1 MPSEREYEQA
11 LQREPGHN
19 EAFLFLRRSYRE
31 SGRFD
36 KLVTLYETR
45 AQAIP
50 DQTKAADLFY
60 LAAEVRVDHLSDV
73 SGAEADLAHAVSRDA
88 THRKAAKRLK
98 DIYREQ
104 ARTTEYL
111 NMLEVEAAAVAHAR
125 DAPRIAELR
134 AEVERT
140 YGQQVARIEHALST
154 PGLRAEVTAENL
166 KTVEATR
173 KIYNALG
180 DYPMVCRL
188 YEIELAGTTD
198 PKRRI
203 GLMFRLG
210 RVLAER
216 VGDLPQAAQKLS
228 EVVRLYPR
236 DDKALEALASVY
248 ANPNWTGADGAD
260 RAAGLY
266 NQIARRRHEAGDV
279 DNAVVAVRKA
289 LAAVPFHVEALAL
302 IERILTE
309 SGRVADLDRF
319 LRERAGQARTS
330 HEKIEILTKRAHL
343 AQTSLGDLDEAIR
356 TYEQILALEPPGG
369 PASQH
374 LAKLYLGRQDY
385 GKLAELR
392 EKQLE
397 RTTEPEARLALLREL
412 ASLYQDRLGDRE
424 QAAVYL
430 HAILQDNPSDAEALK
445 GYSEHFRSHGSF
457 GELADLLE
465 FAAEHDRKLGKPV
478 EELLPRLEEIAVL
491 AETKL
496 GDLDRTLAVWRR
508 MWELAPGY
516 ERAREAQKRIL
527 QKTKQWA
534 QMVPLFVDEAERAAE
549 PTQKVEVLHR
559 LARLHAE
566 KLSDANQA
574 IVVYLQ
580 ILAIDPHDG
589 VALRNVVEAYEQ
601 GERYAELAP
610 LLRSQIEIAATDAE
624 KVSILRRLVAIYVEK
639 LADLPAASLDAAQ
652 ILKFV
657 PGDNDALLQLE
668 SILEKSGDKPRLVK
682 MLEYHLRYAASSDE
696 KLHIIKHIAGL
707 LQDDLGE
714 VAKAVPYWEKVV
726 KHVPN
731 DERAIDALLL
741 AYEHLARSED
751 LARIL
756 DVKIKAK
763 EGDPVAQVE
772 SLRRLAR
779 LAGSDLKQTERACA
793 AWQVLLKI
801 QPSDREALEAL
812 SSIAADMGDFSTL
825 VDLLLRRIAVAS
837 NTAEA
842 TDLALERARLF
853 EEELSDP
860 AAAVTALEQIINEM
874 DASSVAAHVALRRV
888 AEAMQDW
895 PRVVSVA
902 ERQFALT
909 TDPAER
915 ITRGLEVGYLC
926 RERLA
931 DSRKAM
937 RAFER
942 VLEIE
947 AEQPDALAA
956 LAALYA
962 AAGDGERLIST
973 DEKLLALAKDP
984 EERRR
989 LIFEMADASETM
1001 LKEPRRAF
1009 EWYRRA
1015 YHEEPDETTLGRLEA
1030 TALAHALWE
1039 DLIGVYLGDGER
1051 ATDARGKIDVAL
1063 KVAGLCELRLGSP
1076 ARAFA
1081 VMREALAHD
1090 SEGTVLLPELERL
1103 GRNIADWQGLL
1114 DVYAQVAR
1122 GRPAIADRTAL
1133 LRLRASVRENDMND
1147 PAGAFDEYLRAF
1159 ALDPGSESSHREILR
1174 LAEITGRW
1182 EDTLNVEGQLF
1193 ARAESAPEKVEI
1205 SRRAAVLVETK
1216 VKDDVRAF
1224 RAFLGAFRLAPDDEE
1239 VIENLWR
1246 LAEKI
1251 GRYATAQAAILPP
1264 QSETLPPGETIS
1276 QEARAVESGREAEP
1290 TPEAASEETAGEGS
1304 GSEPAVELS
1313 PGEITGEIDIDDVDI
1328 LDETPLPPQA
1338 VRPLVPHITATF
1350 ETPWQEW
1357 VQAYEMLSAD
1367 VITRHDYLVKVAD
1380 IWMRGAH
1387 DVDRALEALERAF
1400 ALNTKDEAVCAEMER
1415 LAKNENR
1422 WDAVCAIYLRAAEH
1436 GSRADIVA
1444 FNLRVAGIREEL
1456 AERELAEERYR
1467 AVLVLEPSSPVAL
1480 DRLEHIYRDTLRW
1493 SDLATVLERRTMLGE
1508 GRLEGPEMRRKAFE
1522 LAELYEQRLERPYE
1536 AVDTLEKYVASV
1548 EEEKLGEEGLER
1560 SAEIVGEA
1568 RSGYAALARLLGKV
1582 GMAQKAAAALQREL
1596 ELAGDD
1602 GDAREAR
1609 GHLAEIY
1616 ERELALPAKAI
1627 EVHETILAKSPGDA
1641 TALAALDRLHTAV
1654 GHFEALAQVLE
1665 RRIRIAE
1672 GAERSDLIWRRAR
1685 ILEEKLGNPDAAA
1698 ACLRELGPESLSDPN
1713 TATALLRNL
1722 RSAGLSH
1729 EALRML
1735 DQRIDTLGKADS
1747 DPALV
1752 AALYLEKAQL
1762 KADDLDDAEGALE
1775 ALESALDVAP
1785 GETSVLSAL
1794 ARFHL
1799 KRNDFH
1805 AYAAALLRQADALT
1819 GKPEQAGLLL
1829 EAAAVFRDQLSDTLQ
1844 ARVCVERA
1852 VADHPK
1858 NPDALGA
1865 LASLEAAEGRVEEG
1879 RELYERQLE
1888 ACETPAAKA
1897 VALTN
1902 LARVLCEDPELLN
1915 EAEAR
1920 LDQAL
1925 EIDPGHLPAVI
1936 TMADIYYREQQWSKA
1951 ERRLNEALRRL
1962 RGQPEHTA
1970 QLYHR
1975 LGEVYEK
1982 LGRLEEGYRQLIEA
1996 DRAMPG
2002 QLMLR
2007 IALGENRF
2015 QARRWRETTTH
2026 LEGIAEHA
2034 MASQYP
2040 EEVAQALTHA
2050 AQAELKLRR
2059 PERAAAL
2066 HEAALRF
2073 SPSHPQT
2080 LRALADLA
2088 IERGDKLEAARSLRR
2103 VAESSADRNERVQI
2117 FEQIG
2122 DLQLALGNKDAARR
2136 AYVDAATM
2144 LETVEPSAIPLLEK
2158 MLDLQRG
2165 DGSVGDAIATA
2176 RRIAEAVADPNE
2188 RASRRCEVANLQIE
2202 IGEFADAAE
2211 MLEKVLEDNPT
2222 DEMALRQLC
2231 TACEQAGRGADA
2243 SATLER
2249 LLPGLPPAADGE
2261 TERNRAVL
2269 WEKLGN
2275 GIAERDIAAGIAALE
2290 KAVVLD
2296 PERLSARVQL
2306 AQLYAQ
2312 NFAYAA
2318 LAIENHRALV
2328 RIDPGC
2334 EGSLRALATDHLAQG
2349 RSDDAWCCLE
2359 ILELLGLSSSDERAV
2374 LDRHALP
2381 ERPTDEPYAGVIG
2394 EAERK
2399 ANLAH
2404 PGTRVVS
2411 EVFAA
2416 LWEGVPGLSH
2426 STLDSLGVTAKDKV
2440 SAISHL
2446 DVAKIFSQA
2455 GKALS
2460 NQRAGLFLK
2469 PDADFVG
2476 VRLVAAAPAA
2486 VVIGKS
2492 LAEGGS
2498 TAELRFRIG
2507 HALELLRPEYVL
2519 AATMDPVALDDLFTA
2534 TLKAFHPKHNRWRAG
2549 SEDSAAEEAA
2559 KLKKALP
2566 YKLAK
2571 RIAEVFHEHA
2581 DDDIDCARWRM
2592 AVLETA
2598 NRAGVLLCGELRAAA
2613 HVVVQESM
2621 AGAPELIS
2629 HELLREQARK
2639 PGPLRELLRYFA
2651 SQEHLNLRAILGTA
2665 AKF

>member
-60 LAAEVRVDHLSDV
+60 LAAEVRIDHLSDV

-111 NMLEVEAAAVAHAR
+111 KMLEVEAAAVAHAH
-125 DAPRIAELR
+125 DAPRIDELR
-134 AEVERT
+134 AEIERA

-154 PGLRAEVTAENL
+154 PGMRAEVTAENL

-289 LAAVPFHVEALAL
+289 LAAVPFHAEALAL
-302 IERILTE
+302 IERVLTE

-319 LRERAGQARTS
+319 LRERAAQARTS

-343 AQTSLGDLDEAIR
+343 AETSLGDLDEAIR
-356 TYEQILALEPPGG
+356 TYEQVLSLEPPGG

-445 GYSEHFRSHGSF
+445 GYSEHFRSRGSF
-457 GELADLLE
+457 RELADLLE

-478 EELLPRLEEIAVL
+478 QELLPRLEEIAVL

-549 PTQKVEVLHR
+549 SAQKVEVLHR

-574 IVVYLQ
+574 IAVYLQ
-580 ILAIDPHDG
+580 VLAIDPHDG
-589 VALRNVVEAYEQ
+589 VALRNVVEAYEH

-624 KVSILRRLVAIYVEK
+624 KVSILRRLITIYVEK
-639 LADLPAASLDAAQ
+639 LADLPAASLAATQ

-657 PGDNDALLQLE
+657 PGDNDALVQLE
-668 SILEKSGDKPRLVK
+668 SILEKSGDKPRLIK
-682 MLEYHLRYAASSDE
+682 MLEYHLRYAGSSDE

-731 DERAIDALLL
+731 DERAIDALLS
-741 AYEHLARSED
+741 AYEHLARPED

-756 DVKIKAK
+756 DLKIKAK

-779 LAGSDLKQTERACA
+779 LAGSELKETKRSEE
-793 AWQVLLKI
+793 AWQALLKI

-825 VDLLLRRIAVAS
+825 VDLLLRRIGIAS

-853 EEELSDP
+853 EEELTQP

-874 DASSVAAHVALRRV
+874 DVSSVAAHVALRRV

-909 TDPAER
+909 TDAAER

-931 DSRKAM
+931 DSRKAI

-989 LIFEMADASETM
+989 LLFEMADASETM

-1030 TALAHALWE
+1030 TAEAHALWD

-1063 KVAGLCELRLGSP
+1063 KVAGLCEQRLGSP

-1081 VMREALAHD
+1081 VLREALAHD

-1103 GRNIADWQGLL
+1103 GRSIADWQGLL
-1114 DVYAQVAR
+1114 DIYAQVAR
-1122 GRPAIADRTAL
+1122 SRPEITERTAL

-1159 ALDPGSESSHREILR
+1159 ALDPGGESAHQEILR

-1193 ARAESAPEKVEI
+1193 ARAESAPQKVEI

-1239 VIENLWR
+1239 ISENLWR

-1251 GRYATAQAAILPP
+1251 RHYTTAAAATRPP
-1264 QSETLPPGETIS
+1264 QSESLPPSETILH
-1276 QEARAVESGREAEP
+1276 EARAVEPGQEGAP
-1290 TPEAASEETAGEGS
+1290 TPDGS
-1304 GSEPAVELS
+1304 PDEVAGSEPVVELS
-1313 PGEITGEIDIDDVDI
+1313 PDQITGEIDIDDVDI
-1328 LDETPLPPQA
+1328 LEETPQPQQA
-1338 VRPLVPHITATF
+1338 ARSLVPRITATF

-1367 VITRHDYLVKVAD
+1367 VITRHGYLMKVAD

-1400 ALNTKDEAVCAEMER
+1400 ALNTKDEAVCVEMER

-1436 GSRADIVA
+1436 GSRSDIVA
-1444 FNLRVAGIREEL
+1444 FNLRVAGIREDL

-1480 DRLEHIYRDTLRW
+1480 DRLEHIYRNTLRW

-1560 SAEIVGEA
+1560 SAEIVAEA

-1616 ERELALPAKAI
+1616 ERELSLPAKAI
-1627 EVHETILAKSPGDA
+1627 EVYETILAKSPGD
-1641 TALAALDRLHTAV
+1641 TRALAALDRLHTAA
-1654 GHFEALAQVLE
+1654 GHFEVLAEVLE

-1729 EALRML
+1729 EALRIL
-1735 DQRIDTLGKADS
+1735 DQRIGTLCKADS

-1785 GETSVLSAL
+1785 GEASVLSAL

-1805 AYAAALLRQADALT
+1805 AYAAALLRQADALA

-1852 VADHPK
+1852 VTDHPK

-1865 LASLEAAEGRVEEG
+1865 LASLEAAAGRVEEA

-1897 VALTN
+1897 VALTS

-2015 QARRWRETTTH
+2015 QARRWREATTH

-2122 DLQLALGNKDAARR
+2122 DLQLALGNKDAARS

-2144 LETVEPSAIPLLEK
+2144 LESVEPSAIPLLEK
-2158 MLDLQRG
+2158 LLDLQRG

-2176 RRIAEAVADPNE
+2176 RRIAEAVVDPNE
-2188 RASRRCEVANLQIE
+2188 RASRRREVANLQME

-2222 DEMALRQLC
+2222 DEMALQQLC
-2231 TACEQAGRGADA
+2231 TACDQTGRGAET
-2243 SATLER
+2243 SVTLER

-2261 TERNRAVL
+2261 TERSRAVL

-2275 GIAERDIAAGIAALE
+2275 EIAERDMAAGVTALE
-2290 KAVVLD
+2290 KAVALD
-2296 PERLSARVQL
+2296 SGRLSARVHL
-2306 AQLYAQ
+2306 AQLYAKSSD
-2312 NFAYAA
+2312 YAA

-2328 RIDPGC
+2328 RIDPSH

-2359 ILELLGLSSSDERAV
+2359 ILDLLGLSNSDERAV

-2426 STLDSLGVTAKDKV
+2426 LTLDSLGVTAKDKV
-2440 SAISHL
+2440 SAISNL

-2460 NQRAGLFLK
+2460 NQRAGLYLK
-2469 PDADFVG
+2469 PDADFEG
-2476 VRLVAAAPAA
+2476 VRLVAAAPTA
-2486 VVIGKS
+2486 VVLGKS
-2492 LAEGGS
+2492 LADGGS

-2507 HALELLRPEYVL
+2507 RALELLRPEYVL
-2519 AATMDPVALDDLFTA
+2519 AATMDPVALDDLFAA

-2581 DDDIDCARWRM
+2581 DDDIDCARWRT
-2592 AVLETA
+2592 AVLETG
-2598 NRAGVLLCGELRAAA
+2598 NRAGVLLCGEVQAAA
-2613 HVVVQESM
+2613 HVVVRESV
-2621 AGAPELIS
+2621 AGVSDLIS
-2629 HELLREQARK
+2629 HELMREQARK
-2639 PGPLRELLRYFA
+2639 PGPLRELLCYFA